1 MSDGESLL
9 GKLKSRHVVRAAIAH
24 IIVAWLFVQIADV
37 VLPYLGI
44 VDEPVRWALVISVG
58 TFPLTLFVAWLT
70 DKGRPLP
77 ELLALVI
84 VAGIA
89 GWWAVSNLP
98 DYVRDK
104 TSLVVMPFAHGD
116 IAANEGLSHALTQE
130 ISSLLMRSRS
140 IDVISQES
148 ARSGA
153 LEGLGAVGIAE
164 SLNVGAVLSGSVTT
178 RGETMRIELRLL
190 SAAGD
195 ALWESV
201 IENSIANMFVV
212 QERIAT
218 EIESQLGAGEN
229 AIPVSQVA
237 AERCWMPNDA
247 EALRNY
253 YTARYYL
260 EVRSDSQQSRQQ
272 IANAITLYDNLL
284 EEYPTFSDARS
295 GLAWA
300 IYRQKQWFPDAG
312 LPDDEVGPQIRQ
324 LAERAYDDCA
334 TNGEALHMLPNRYDH
349 ENGWIGQ
356 YRQGVAF
363 VDLEPHKTENLG
375 RLAGH
380 FRLTGL
386 VDRALDTARRHVE
399 LNPLSVNAIKNL
411 AAIEQYHGNLDVAVE
426 LYDRMAE
433 LGWQGPNFARQQSAA
448 NECAWDVD
456 CMAERNL
463 LWPALRENLD
473 LLRTA
478 TREPSSEAEL
488 RESLDAAVAVYEKNP
503 ADTVNTLNMMA
514 CQVEHLAP
522 VFFDLWEAFKRDSRT
537 VRMNWYWPNAWVDAC
552 IDVWSDPR
560 FRGYVEEAGFVEYWQ
575 EVGWPAFCRP
585 DGGQFYCGRKPASGQ
600 PPGNGET

>member
-44 VDEPVRWALVISVG
+44 VDEPVRWALVISVA
-58 TFPLTLFVAWLT
+58 TFPVTLFVAWLT
-70 DKGRPLP
+70 DEGRPIP

-89 GWWAVSNLP
+89 GWWATNNLP
-98 DYVRDK
+98 DHVREK

-116 IAANEGLSHALTQE
+116 VAANEGLSHALTQE

-140 IDVISQES
+140 IDVIGQES

-153 LEGLGAVGIAE
+153 LQGLGTVGIAE
-164 SLNVGAVLSGSVTT
+164 SLNVGAVLSGTVKTS
-178 RGETMRIELRLL
+178 GETMRIELRLL
-190 SAAGD
+190 SAAGE
-195 ALWESV
+195 ALWDAV
-201 IENSIANMFVV
+201 IEDSIANMFTV

-260 EVRSDSQQSRQQ
+260 EVRSDSQQSREQV
-272 IANAITLYDNLL
+272 ANAITLYDELL
-284 EEYPTFSDARS
+284 EQYPTFSDARS

-300 IYRQKQWFPDAG
+300 LLRQAQWFPDDSPYG
-312 LPDDEVGPQIRQ
+312 DDFDGK
-324 LAERAYDDCA
+324 LAELAKQAYDDCA
-334 TNGEALHMLPNRYDH
+334 TNGEALHMLPNQYDH
-349 ENGWIGQ
+349 ENGWIGM

-363 VDLEPHKTENLG
+363 VELEPHKTENLG

-386 VDRALDTARRHVE
+386 VGRALDTARRHVE
-399 LNPLSVNAIKNL
+399 LNPLSVDAIKNL
-411 AAIEQYHGNLDVAVE
+411 AAIEQYHGDLNVAAE

-433 LGWQGPNFARQQSAA
+433 LGWQGPNFARQQGAA
-448 NECAWDVD
+448 NECAWDAD

-473 LLRTA
+473 LLRIVA
-478 TREPSSEAEL
+478 REPSSETEQ
-488 RESLDAAVAVYEKNP
+488 RESLAAAMAMYEKNP
-503 ADTVNTLNMMA
+503 ADTLNTLNMMA
-514 CQVEHLAP
+514 CRVEHLAP

-552 IDVWSDPR
+552 VDVWSDPR
-560 FRGYVEEAGFVEYWQ
+560 FPAYVEEAGFVEYWQ
-575 EVGWPAFCRP
+575 EVGWPAFCQP
-585 DGGQFYCGRKPASGQ
+585 DGESFACGRNVLSGTAK
-600 PPGNGET
+600 NSH